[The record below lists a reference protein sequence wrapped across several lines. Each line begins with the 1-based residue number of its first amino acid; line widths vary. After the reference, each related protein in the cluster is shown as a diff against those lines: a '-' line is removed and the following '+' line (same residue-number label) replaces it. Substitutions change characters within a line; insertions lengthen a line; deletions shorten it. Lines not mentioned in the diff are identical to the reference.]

1 MQTRTF
7 HVVQR
12 DPRGALRIK
21 EFKSPAVLLQRHT
34 QIGVDD
40 CSIDLSLR
48 GLPVF
53 SDLVGPMTDGL
64 GTVRYETPEVFES
77 LTREWIR

>member
-1 MQTRTF
+1 MQKRTF
-7 HVVQR
+7 RIVQR
-12 DPRGALRIK
+12 DRRSSLRVK
-21 EFKSPAVLLQRHT
+21 EFESPAVLLQRHT

-53 SDLVGPMTDGL
+53 FDLVGPMTDGL

-77 LTREWIR
+77 LTREWTL

>member
-1 MQTRTF
+1 MQARTF
-7 HVVQR
+7 HIVQL
-12 DPRGALRIK
+12 DPRGSLSVK
-21 EFKSPAVLLQRHT
+21 EFDSPSVLLQQHT

-40 CSIDLSLR
+40 CNIDLSLR

-53 SDLVGPMTDGL
+53 SDLVGPMSDGL

-77 LTREWIR
+77 LTREWTM

>member
-1 MQTRTF
+1 MQSRTF
-7 HVVQR
+7 HIVQR
-12 DPRGALRIK
+12 DPKGSLRIK
-21 EFKSPAVLLQRHT
+21 EYESPAVLLQRHT

-77 LTREWIR
+77 LTREWTM